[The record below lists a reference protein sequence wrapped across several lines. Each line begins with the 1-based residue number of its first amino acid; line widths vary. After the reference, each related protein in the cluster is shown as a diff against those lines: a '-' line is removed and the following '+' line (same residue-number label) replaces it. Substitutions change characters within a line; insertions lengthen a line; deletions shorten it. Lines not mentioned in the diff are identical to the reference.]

1 MSSLI
6 FEFLFGFSCFLS
18 PSFSSDL
25 SYFETKKPLQQ
36 IVIAFAREFLLPALG
51 DVRTSAVAT
60 GVLGVGGNKG
70 GVGVAFSLH
79 RRRVAAVCAHL
90 APHQHAAAARSAHWA
105 AIAGG
110 LRFDA
115 PAGGGGGGG
124 AGGGGGGG
132 AGGGGG
138 GRWFGEDDSDGV
150 VPLASVTLAAANA
163 AASAAAAA
171 NAAAAAAN
179 AAAAAAAA
187 SKKKSAVMRAAAARP
202 LSRTSSYSSSSSD
215 DSFSSASDGES
226 DGDDDAGGV
235 VVAAPAAAAEGPGLS
250 SCDAVIWCVVES
262 CFPFSKVLER
272 ERAFSPS
279 FEERKNQERKN
290 QTNFFFPLFP
300 LSPPPHKTG
309 PETSTTA
316 STTSTPTP
324 RPPAPARETSPR
336 SRGATSSLKKKPP
349 AAALSV

>member
-1 MSSLI
+1 MKNLPRNI
-6 FEFLFGFSCFLS
+6 YRILVPACTQEF
-18 PSFSSDL
+18 
-25 SYFETKKPLQQ
+25 
-36 IVIAFAREFLLPALG
+36 R
-51 DVRTSAVAT
+51 
-60 GVLGVGGNKG
+60 
-70 GVGVAFSLH
+70 
-79 RRRVAAVCAHL
+79 
-90 APHQHAAAARSAHWA
+90 
-105 AIAGG
+105 
-110 LRFDA
+110 
-115 PAGGGGGGG
+115 
-124 AGGGGGGG
+124 
-132 AGGGGG
+132 
-138 GRWFGEDDSDGV
+138 SDGV

-187 SKKKSAVMRAAAARP
+187 SKKKSASMRAAAARP

-272 ERAFSPS
+272 ER
-279 FEERKNQERKN
+279 ERNEERKN

-300 LSPPPHKTG
+300 LSPPPHETG

-336 SRGATSSLKKKPP
+336 SRGATSSLKKKLP
-349 AAALSV
+349 AAASSA